1 MKSKNEIC
9 RLHGGKSRN
18 EIRRVYGL
26 KMRIFLSLFIPVVY
40 VVLTSS
46 GGGSTPAWQKENV
59 SFLMMNLE
67 IGATMK
73 EHDRQKE
80 MREKQALNASMEA
93 ANKSQWN
100 AFKDKITKVQDRLR
114 IVSFALQAIPTGVAM
129 SREVKKI
136 IKNQTAIINEI
147 NTAPY
152 SIVTV
157 LPSEVHFVD
166 DLQMVTRLITG
177 IILSYGA
184 INQMEK
190 SERKILLDYAFG
202 EVKTLSRN
210 STHMLLKVRDIKAKV
225 LRNKRAFQYYVNR
238 DKQVVENIMKHI
250 KSF

>member
-1 MKSKNEIC
+1 MN
-9 RLHGGKSRN
+9 SRN
-18 EIRRVYGL
+18 KYHRLYGL
-26 KMRIFLSLFIPVVY
+26 KKKIFLSLFIPVVY

-59 SFLMMNLE
+59 SFPMMNIE
-67 IGATMK
+67 INATMK

-80 MREKQALNASMEA
+80 MRKNQALNSGIETT
-93 ANKSQWN
+93 NRSEWN
-100 AFKDKITKVQDRLR
+100 SFKDKVTKIQDRLR
-114 IVSFALQAIPTGVAM
+114 VVSFALQAIPTGVAM

-136 IKNQTAIINEI
+136 TQNQASIIDELS
-147 NTAPY
+147 TAPY
-152 SIVTV
+152 SIITV
-157 LPSEVHFVD
+157 LPSGVQYVD

-190 SERKILLDYAFG
+190 SERKILLDYALG

-210 STHMLLKVRDIKAKV
+210 STHMLLKIRDIKAKV

-238 DKQVVENIMKHI
+238 DRQVVENIMKNI